1 MSDRFWGKSSPFSV
15 LDTKN
20 LSYLTL
26 DNSVADMVHFAKS
39 VKLPFD
45 KNSSSNAP
53 QAVCG
58 LTPALSRHLETDMH
72 RSSPGSTWAAATAVH
87 SPPG

>member
-1 MSDRFWGKSSPFSV
+1 MPDRFWGESSPFSV

-20 LSYLTL
+20 LSYLSL
-26 DNSVADMVHFAKS
+26 DNSVADMVHFAKT

-53 QAVCG
+53 QAVSYFDPI
-58 LTPALSRHLETDMH
+58 LD
-72 RSSPGSTWAAATAVH
+72 
-87 SPPG
+87 